1 MYYIVQN
8 FSLGTYQKPLQ
19 ILVQGSETGS
29 IFGPNP
35 GTGID
40 LVKYFFHW
48 ELCKKLSIFVTKND
62 NEGTEGVFFG
72 KKKSRQKNESFKN
85 FRDFTGIP
93 VSARNS
99 NPGIENLLGSRSRPD
114 ADPSD

>member
-40 LVKYFFHW
+40 LVKYFF
-48 ELCKKLSIFVTKND
+48 S
-62 NEGTEGVFFG
+62 
-72 KKKSRQKNESFKN
+72 
-85 FRDFTGIP
+85 
-93 VSARNS
+93 
-99 NPGIENLLGSRSRPD
+99 LG
-114 ADPSD
+114 AL